1 MKKLLFIFLLVF
13 LVSCNKVEFKQ
24 LQRSYYIY
32 NFIEL
37 QNDLDYKLIY
47 FCSKYETFEHFYDIK
62 ETIKNEI
69 GADNYYKDMQ
79 TRMGVVS
86 ATKDTGTCQF
96 QNKTFYYLANKY
108 NKGAILRS
116 IINVSNEVRNKHNQI
131 HPTEKP
137 VKLME
142 LLIELV
148 DNNTNDFTVLDPF
161 AGSSAT
167 GVACYNL
174 NKNFIG
180 CEIDNEYFNAA
191 VNRIYKECP
200 QNLF

>member
-1 MKKLLFIFLLVF
+1 MKKLLFIFFVIF
-13 LVSCNKVEFKQ
+13 ISFNKVEFKQ

-47 FCSKYETFEHFYDIK
+47 FCSKYETYEHFYDIK

-108 NKGAILRS
+108 NISNANIL
-116 IINVSNEVRNKHNQI
+116 NENHQIAVMVQGFNDGKQGWWCGYKKYKKYENK
-131 HPTEKP
+131 
-137 VKLME
+137 
-142 LLIELV
+142 
-148 DNNTNDFTVLDPF
+148 
-161 AGSSAT
+161 
-167 GVACYNL
+167 
-174 NKNFIG
+174 
-180 CEIDNEYFNAA
+180 
-191 VNRIYKECP
+191 
-200 QNLF
+200 